1 MNNLLSIDRR
11 SIVSKTSNG
20 NTHPAYVHLL
30 EMILNKQL
38 MPGDR
43 IPEVKISQ
51 ELGISRTPIRDAM
64 RRLANEGLIE
74 IYPNR
79 FAMVSEYSEDSIRDI
94 GVLRI
99 ALDTMAIRLASM
111 FSSRA
116 DCLRLK
122 EIAENCLDAMKEGNK
137 KLRWQYD
144 SQFHMELATMSR
156 NELLIKFQKE
166 LYLRVRF
173 ILLHHPNPI
182 ENEMRHLHQHLE
194 LADALMAHDDALAE
208 SIIIDHLTSF
218 YNLSDKFPSTFFD
231 FCSGPALKLGKTGG

>member
-1 MNNLLSIDRR
+1 M
-11 SIVSKTSNG
+11 SKTLNG
-20 NTHPAYVHLL
+20 NTRPAYEHLL
-30 EMILNKQL
+30 EMILNRQL

-51 ELGISRTPIRDAM
+51 ELGISRTPVRDAM

-79 FAMVSEYSEDSIRDI
+79 FAMVAEYSEDGIRDI

-99 ALDTMAIRLASM
+99 ALDTMAVKLAAM

-122 EIAENCLDAMKEGNK
+122 EIGRKCYDAMKAGDK
-137 KLRWQYD
+137 KMRWIHD
-144 SQFHMELATMSR
+144 SEFHMELATMSR

-166 LYLRVRF
+166 LYLRVHF
-173 ILLHHPNPI
+173 IMLHHDNPV
-182 ENEMRHLHQHLE
+182 ENENLHMRQHLE
-194 LADALMAHDDALAE
+194 LADALMNHDDKLAKK
-208 SIIIDHLTSF
+208 IIVDHLTSF
-218 YNLSDKFPSTFFD
+218 YNLRDKYPDSFFEEPRKP
-231 FCSGPALKLGKTGG
+231 GTEKTGKR